1 MRESSAHRR
10 TCKACP
16 DSPPDI
22 ATPGEY
28 SSLPASRPYFLCSP
42 RSPLPAPAFSA
53 ARVGFGRRSTL
64 LHSSEGFRCPEHI
77 SAPKSPG
84 SKRICRFYWV
94 FCVFS
99 GIAENEGSLDSLQ
112 VVVKTGDNTI
122 RSREP
127 STRDWSD
134 EGR

>member
-1 MRESSAHRR
+1 MQESSAHRR

-16 DSPPDI
+16 DSRPDI

-28 SSLPASRPYFLCSP
+28 SSLLASRPYFLCSP
-42 RSPLPAPAFSA
+42 RSPLPLRLSPPRGLVSGD
-53 ARVGFGRRSTL
+53 VPPSVHT
-64 LHSSEGFRCPEHI
+64 SEGFRCPEHI

-99 GIAENEGSLDSLQ
+99 GMEENEG
-112 VVVKTGDNTI
+112 
-122 RSREP
+122 P
-127 STRDWSD
+127 
-134 EGR
+134 